1 MPRPGGSTVHER
13 MLQRQDLVALADHL
27 HGHRED
33 LLQAWH
39 ESVDTDPDITTVST
53 LARTQFIDHIPRILD
68 AFEHQLRAHGAEESA
83 VAAQVRE
90 SAAEHGIHRWLH
102 GYHYRETMR
111 EWGHLQLC
119 LSAQVDEF
127 ALSRPELDSRAMSLG
142 RRLLARLFFE
152 CMVESAAGH
161 VHLAETEAASR
172 LRDLEQVLADVR
184 ALEKERAELWRE
196 AAHDL
201 RGNVSAVQLAATALA
216 RQSVPAVRPA
226 AAKVVERTA
235 RSLTVLLDDLIALAR
250 LEAGREHR
258 QISTFDAT
266 ATVRDVCRSFD
277 SVATEQG
284 LFLKFSAPAL
294 LPVDGDP
301 VKVGRIVQNLLLN
314 ALKYTE
320 RGGVHVTVRAN
331 RLGSVPGWEL
341 CVEDTGVG
349 MDDRASTAIAKLLR
363 AATREAHAVSEEAGE
378 TDAKVTPL
386 PSASPQ
392 TAGAYSARGEG
403 VGLTIVKRLCE
414 LLDATIEVDTAH
426 GRGTTF
432 RITFPRQYAAGEP

>member
-1 MPRPGGSTVHER
+1 VHDR
-13 MLQRQDLVALADHL
+13 TLQRQGLVALADHL
-27 HGHRED
+27 HQHREE
-33 LLQAWH
+33 LLRAWH
-39 ESVDTDPDITTVST
+39 NSVETDPDITTVST
-53 LARTQFIDHIPRILD
+53 LARGQFIDHVPRILD
-68 AFEHQLRAHGAEESA
+68 AFEQQLRAHGADEPSI
-83 VAAQVRE
+83 AAQVRE

-119 LSAQVDEF
+119 LSARVEEF
-127 ALSRPELDSRAMSLG
+127 ALSRSDLDARAMSLG
-142 RRLLARLFFE
+142 RQLLTRLFSE

-216 RQSVPAVRPA
+216 RGSLPTIRPT

-258 QISTFDAT
+258 HISTFDA
-266 ATVRDVCRSFD
+266 AVRVREVCRSFD
-277 SVATEQG
+277 SVAAERG
-284 LFLKFSAPAL
+284 LFLKVSAPTPL
-294 LPVDGDP
+294 QVDGDP
-301 VKVGRIVQNLLLN
+301 VKVGRIIQNLLLN

-320 RGGVHVTVRAN
+320 RGEVHVTVGAN
-331 RLGSVPGWEL
+331 WMGSIPSWEL
-341 CVEDTGVG
+341 CIEDTGIG

-363 AATREAHAVSEEAGE
+363 TATREAQAVSEEAGE
-378 TDAKVTPL
+378 TEPKIRAL

-392 TAGAYSARGEG
+392 TKAGASSARGEG

-432 RITFPRQYAAGEP
+432 RITFPRQYPAGI

>member
-1 MPRPGGSTVHER
+1 MHDRSLPRH
-13 MLQRQDLVALADHL
+13 DLVALAEYL
-27 HGHRED
+27 HRHRET
-33 LLQAWH
+33 LLHDWYS
-39 ESVDTDPDITTVST
+39 SVETDPGITTVST
-53 LARTQFIDHIPRILD
+53 LARSQFVDHIPRILD
-68 AFEHQLRAHGAEESA
+68 AFEQQLRLHGAEEAA
-83 VAAQVRE
+83 VEARVRE
-90 SAAEHGIHRWLH
+90 GAAEHGIHRWLH

-119 LSAQVDEF
+119 LSAQVEEF
-127 ALSRPELDSRAMSLG
+127 ALSRPNLDSRAMSLA
-142 RRLLARLFFE
+142 RQLLTRLFFE

-216 RQSVPAVRPA
+216 RSSLPTQRPA

-235 RSLTVLLDDLIALAR
+235 RSLTVLLDDLVALAR

-258 QISTFDAT
+258 QISAFDAS
-266 ATVRDVCRSFD
+266 ATVREVCRNFESL
-277 SVATEQG
+277 AAEHG
-284 LFLKFSAPAL
+284 LFLKLSAPTL

-301 VKVGRIVQNLLLN
+301 VKVGRIVQNLLVN

-320 RGGVHVTVRAN
+320 RGGVRVTVRAH
-331 RLGSVPGWEL
+331 RVGTAPTWEL
-341 CVEDTGVG
+341 CVADTGVG
-349 MDDRASTAIAKLLR
+349 IDDRASPAIAKLLR
-363 AATREAHAVSEEAGE
+363 TATREAHAVSEENGE
-378 TDAKVTPL
+378 RESQVTAL
-386 PSASPQ
+386 PSDSSLHTPG
-392 TAGAYSARGEG
+392 TNTARGEG

-432 RITFPRQYAAGEP
+432 RITFPQQYTSVV

>member
-1 MPRPGGSTVHER
+1 

-27 HGHRED
+27 HDRREG
-33 LLQAWH
+33 LLHAWH
-39 ESVDTDPDITTVST
+39 TSVETDPDITTVST
-53 LARTQFIDHIPRILD
+53 LARSQFIDHIPRILD
-68 AFEHQLRAHGAEESA
+68 AFDQQLRAHGTEEAA

-119 LSAQVDEF
+119 LSAEVEAF
-127 ALSRPELDSRAMSLG
+127 ALSRSDLDPRAMSLG
-142 RRLLARLFFE
+142 RRLLTRLFFE

-201 RGNVSAVQLAATALA
+201 RGNVSAVHMAATALA
-216 RQSVPAVRPA
+216 RGGLPTLRPS
-226 AAKVVERTA
+226 AAKAVERTA
-235 RSLTVLLDDLIALAR
+235 RSLTVLLDDLVALSR

-258 QISTFDAT
+258 QIIPFDAT
-266 ATVRDVCRSFD
+266 ATVRETCRSYE
-277 SVATEQG
+277 SVAAERG
-284 LFLKFSAPAL
+284 LFLKLSAPTL

-301 VKVGRIVQNLLLN
+301 VKVGRILQNLLLN

-320 RGGVHVTVRAN
+320 RGGVRVTVRAH
-331 RLGSVPGWEL
+331 RLGSVPSWEL

-349 MDDRASTAIAKLLR
+349 MDDRASPAIARLLR
-363 AATREAHAVSEEAGE
+363 DATREAHSVSEETGE
-378 TDAKVTPL
+378 ADSKVRAL
-386 PSASPQ
+386 PSASPDAQ
-392 TAGAYSARGEG
+392 GDTSARGEG

-414 LLDATIEVDTAH
+414 LLDATIEVETAH

-432 RITFPRQYAAGEP
+432 RITFPRQY

>member
-1 MPRPGGSTVHER
+1 MHDRTFQCH
-13 MLQRQDLVALADHL
+13 DLVALADYL
-27 HGHRED
+27 NQHREE

-39 ESVDTDPDITTVST
+39 NSVDTDPGITTVST
-53 LARTQFIDHIPRILD
+53 LARGQFVDHIPRILD
-68 AFEHQLRAHGAEESA
+68 AFEQQLRASGTAEAS

-90 SAAEHGIHRWLH
+90 GAAEHGIHRWLH

-119 LSAQVDEF
+119 LSAQVEEF
-127 ALSRPELDSRAMSLG
+127 ALSRPDLDARAMSLG
-142 RRLLARLFFE
+142 RQLLTRLFSE

-201 RGNVSAVQLAATALA
+201 RGNVSAVHLAATALA
-216 RQSVPAVRPA
+216 RGAVPTIRPA
-226 AAKVVERTA
+226 AAKMVERTA
-235 RSLTVLLDDLIALAR
+235 RSLTMLLDDLVALAR

-258 QISTFDAT
+258 QISSFDAA
-266 ATVRDVCRSFD
+266 ATVREVCRNFD
-277 SVATEQG
+277 AVAAERG
-284 LFLKFSAPAL
+284 LFLKFSAPPL

-320 RGGVHVTVRAN
+320 RGGVLVTVRAH
-331 RLGSVPGWEL
+331 RLGSVPSWEV

-349 MDDRASTAIAKLLR
+349 MDDRASPAIAKLLR
-363 AATREAHAVSEEAGE
+363 AATREAQAVSDEPGE
-378 TDAKVTPL
+378 TDPKVRPL

-392 TAGAYSARGEG
+392 TADANSARGEG

-414 LLDATIEVDTAH
+414 LLDATIQVDTAH

-432 RITFPRQYAAGEP
+432 RITFPRQYPADI